1 MQTTLAQLKRRWC
14 VKTMQI
20 GIIETINPGL
30 GVLEVGHPADAGFRY
45 RIGGQ
50 T

>member
-1 MQTTLAQLKRRWC
+1 
-14 VKTMQI
+14 MQI
-20 GIIETINPGL
+20 GVIETIDPGL
-30 GVLEVGHPADAGFRY
+30 GVLEVGHPADAALRY